1 MTPAFDGP
9 RTITRDGETYTEWH
23 LRGPN
28 GYPTTTLRYR
38 GGVGFLIDIT
48 SGAEVLVLTSEL
60 GPLAAMLTDAQQ
72 YLTGGQ
78 R

>member
-9 RTITRDGETYTEWH
+9 RTITRDGETYTEWN
-23 LRGPN
+23 LVGPN
-28 GYPTTTLRYR
+28 GDPTVTLRAR
-38 GGVGFLIDIT
+38 GGLGFLIDRA
-48 SGAEVLVLTSEL
+48 SGAEVLVLPSEL

-72 YLTGGQ
+72 VLMGGQ

>member
-1 MTPAFDGP
+1 MTAAFTGP
-9 RTITRDGETYTEWH
+9 HSITRDGETCTEWH
-23 LRGPN
+23 LVGPN
-28 GYPTTTLRYR
+28 GYPTTTLRYQ
-38 GGVGFLIDIT
+38 GGVGFLIDVT
-48 SGAEVLVLTSEL
+48 SGAEVLVLPSEF

>member
-1 MTPAFDGP
+1 MTAFDGP

-23 LRGPN
+23 LRGPSGN
-28 GYPTTTLRYR
+28 RIITLRSQ
-38 GGVGFLIDIT
+38 GGHSRIIDEIGGNHVPFL
-48 SGAEVLVLTSEL
+48 SSEL

-72 YLTGGQ
+72 VLTGGQ